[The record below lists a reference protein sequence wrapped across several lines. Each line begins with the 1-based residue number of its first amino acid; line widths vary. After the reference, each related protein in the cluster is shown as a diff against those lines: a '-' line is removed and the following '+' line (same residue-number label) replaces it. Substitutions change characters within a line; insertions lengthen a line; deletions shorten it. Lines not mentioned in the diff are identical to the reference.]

1 MSESAGSAPQPI
13 NKPHNDAAFK
23 IAPDLVQ
30 QLLDHDYLKL
40 KLMNEVD
47 KLVEQKVARWR
58 KMTLTIGSALA
69 VILGTAGF
77 HANNVLQQLEARLT
91 EANSKVSQVQTEVDA
106 AADRAKK
113 DADAAK
119 ENVQQSMRVITSSQ
133 DLLTKNFEQL
143 DKVREMNKQFDKNE
157 TKFDHKMNQIDA
169 KLGDIDKTRDKI
181 TDSYEKFKPF
191 LDDVPKAVGAITE
204 ARRAGTLE
212 IIFLENHSARTIV
225 IDDYEHASRKYRVK
239 FFAPRIKDA
248 VNLDVQAAELNGLEF
263 PVQHFTN
270 LSAGESHA
278 IKNTSLYVEISAL
291 RHHRQPFLHSFVILR
306 VFAKAKSDPSAPEEA
321 PRIRT
326 TEAVR

>member
-1 MSESAGSAPQPI
+1 MSEAAGPALQAI
-13 NKPHNDAAFK
+13 NNPPNDAAFK

-58 KMTLTIGSALA
+58 KTTLTIGSALA
-69 VILGTAGF
+69 VALGAAGI
-77 HANNVLQQLEARLT
+77 HANNVLEQLEGRLT
-91 EANSKVSQVQTEVDA
+91 EAYSKVSQVQAEVNA
-106 AADRAKK
+106 AADRAQK

-119 ENVQQSMRVITSSQ
+119 VNVEQSTRFVTSSQ
-133 DLLTKNFEQL
+133 DFLMKNFEQL
-143 DKVREMNKQFDKNE
+143 DKVREMNRDFDKKATQFDAE
-157 TKFDHKMNQIDA
+157 MGQIDA
-169 KLGDIDKTRDKI
+169 KLGAIDKTRGEI

-225 IDDYEHASRKYRVK
+225 IDDYEHASKKYRVK
-239 FFAPRIKDA
+239 FFATRIKDA

-263 PVQHFTN
+263 PIQHFTN
-270 LSAGESHA
+270 LNAGESHA

-321 PRIRT
+321 SKIRT